1 MRVQSLIAAGVASI
15 VVISLG
21 AIAVIVSR
29 LGSGAERPDR
39 DVRVAVATRPL
50 DRACADC
57 GVVTAVKEVE
67 LKGRDRRVAVQ
78 YQIRVRMSD
87 GSVKILTTDIAPTW
101 KAGDRVRLQN
111 GRLAG

>member
-15 VVISLG
+15 LVVSLG
-21 AIAVIVSR
+21 AIATIAAR
-29 LGSGAERPDR
+29 LPDR
-39 DVRVAVATRPL
+39 NSEKSVPVAMATRPL

-57 GVVTAVKEVE
+57 GVVTAVKEVQ
-67 LKGRDRRVAVQ
+67 LKGRERRAGVQ
-78 YQIRVRMSD
+78 YEIRVRMSD
-87 GSVKILTTDIAPTW
+87 GSMKTLVTGVAPPW

>member
-15 VVISLG
+15 VVVSLG
-21 AIAVIVSR
+21 AIATIAAR
-29 LGSGAERPDR
+29 LP
-39 DVRVAVATRPL
+39 VRNSEKSVPVAMATRPL

-67 LKGRDRRVAVQ
+67 LKGKDRRMAVQ

>member
-21 AIAVIVSR
+21 AIAVIVGR
-29 LGSGAERPDR
+29 LGTDPNGGAR
-39 DVRVAVATRPL
+39 DVRVALATKPL

-57 GVVTAVKEVE
+57 GVVTAVKEVQ
-67 LKGRDRRVAVQ
+67 LKGKDRRVAVQ

-87 GSVKILTTDIAPTW
+87 GSVKTLTTDIAPTW